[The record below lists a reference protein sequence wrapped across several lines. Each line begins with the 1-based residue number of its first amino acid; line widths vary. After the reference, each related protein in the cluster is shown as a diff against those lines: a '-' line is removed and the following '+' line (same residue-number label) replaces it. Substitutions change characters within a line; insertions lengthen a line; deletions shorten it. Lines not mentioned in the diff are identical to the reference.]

1 MSSYYL
7 FEDDTLKLDLI
18 FREDELQ
25 DFKEMW
31 DAGISVENM
40 ARKMR
45 RKVSEVALLV
55 FDHAER
61 GLIQNRETGV
71 YGL

>member
-40 ARKMR
+40 AR
-45 RKVSEVALLV
+45 
-55 FDHAER
+55 
-61 GLIQNRETGV
+61 
-71 YGL
+71 